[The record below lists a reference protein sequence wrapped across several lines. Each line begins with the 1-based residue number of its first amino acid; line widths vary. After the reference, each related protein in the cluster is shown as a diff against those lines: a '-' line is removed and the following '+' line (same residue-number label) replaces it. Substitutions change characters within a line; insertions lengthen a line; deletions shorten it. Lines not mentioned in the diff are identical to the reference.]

1 MPILRASIELQNTMR
16 TLITTCALGALLLPF
31 SPADL
36 HAQDDNL
43 VPNGSFENG
52 DIKRLKS
59 YGQLEEITTDW
70 FSYTDAP
77 LDLFSTDVKSEKVMV
92 PGNAYGYED
101 PSDGNL
107 YAGFRAQSKSPK
119 LARTYYQVRL
129 LENLAENQMYCVS
142 FDISLSDLSKYA
154 VNGIGAYFSDRK
166 ETQPNLGI
174 VSRDPQ
180 VKHRVD
186 KVMQLV
192 EGWETVCGTILGSG
206 TEEYMT
212 IGGFNG
218 SRDLEEEKVKKPRNI
233 AGIQQLHAYYY
244 LDNVSVVA
252 IDAKS
257 QCNCSKSSST
267 APDLVYGG
275 PSLGSDMPDADVLSR
290 SAVYYAFVKRTFTED
305 GKGTLGRIAGILKAH
320 PEWTIEVVGHCDND
334 EVSEGKINPR
344 FADTGRKRADQ
355 VKRYLISQGIGEG
368 QLTVIGA
375 ENADPASTKDSDLAR
390 AKNRRVTFR
399 IK

>member
-1 MPILRASIELQNTMR
+1 MR
-16 TLITTCALGALLLPF
+16 NLITFSALGALLLPF
-31 SPADL
+31 VPAEL
-36 HAQDDNL
+36 QAQDENL

-52 DIKRLKS
+52 DVKRLKN

-70 FSYTDAP
+70 FAYTDAP

-101 PSDGNL
+101 PSDGNR
-107 YAGFRAQSKSPK
+107 YAGFRAHTKSPK
-119 LARTYYQVRL
+119 LARTYFQVRL
-129 LENLAENQMYCVS
+129 AENLAKNQMYCVS

-174 VSRDPQ
+174 VARDPQ
-180 VKHRVD
+180 VKHKSD
-186 KVMQLV
+186 KVMQLN
-192 EGWETVCGTILGSG
+192 EGWETLCGTVLGTG

-218 SRDLEEEKVKKPRNI
+218 TKDLEEEKVKKPKSVM
-233 AGIQQLHAYYY
+233 GVQQLQAYYY
-244 LDNVSVVA
+244 LDNVSVVPV
-252 IDAKS
+252 DAKS
-257 QCNCSKSSST
+257 QCSCSKSSSA

-275 PSLGSDMPDADVLSR
+275 PSLPSDMSDSDVLGR
-290 SAVYYAFVKRTFTED
+290 SAVYYAFVKRVFTED
-305 GKGTLGRIAGILKAH
+305 GKGTLNRLASILKTH
-320 PEWTIEVVGHCDND
+320 SNWSVDVIGHCDND
-334 EVSEGKINPR
+334 EVAEGKINPR
-344 FADTGRKRADQ
+344 FADTGRKRAEQ
-355 VKRYLISQGIGEG
+355 VKRYLVSQGVSEG
-368 QLTVIGA
+368 QLNVVGS
-375 ENADPASTKDSDLAR
+375 ENSDPASTKDSELAR

>member
-1 MPILRASIELQNTMR
+1 MR
-16 TLITTCALGALLLPF
+16 TLITTCALSAFLLPLMP
-31 SPADL
+31 SEL
-36 HAQDDNL
+36 HAQDENL

-52 DIKRLKS
+52 DIKRLKN

-77 LDLFSTDVKSEKVMV
+77 LDLFSTEVKSEKVLV

-101 PSDGNL
+101 PSDGNR

-129 LENLAENQMYCVS
+129 SENLAENQMYCVS

-180 VKHRVD
+180 VKHKTD
-186 KVMQLV
+186 KVMQLL
-192 EGWETVCGTILGSG
+192 EGWETVCGTVLGTG

-218 SRDLEEEKVKKPRNI
+218 SRDLEEEKIKKPRNFT
-233 AGIQQLHAYYY
+233 GMQQLHAYYY

-257 QCNCSKSSST
+257 QCSCSKSSST

-275 PSLGSDMPDADVLSR
+275 PRLGSDLPDADVLSR
-290 SAVYYAFVKRTFTED
+290 SSVYYAFVKRTFTED
-305 GKGTLGRIAGILKAH
+305 GKGTLSRVAGILKNH
-320 PEWTIEVVGHCDND
+320 PEWTVEVVGHCDND
-334 EVSEGKINPR
+334 EVAEGKINPR
-344 FADTGRKRADQ
+344 FADTGRKRAEQ
-355 VKRYLISQGIGEG
+355 VKRFLTSQGVSEG
-368 QLTVIGA
+368 QLTVSGA

>member
-1 MPILRASIELQNTMR
+1 MR
-16 TLITTCALGALLLPF
+16 NLITFSALGALLLPF
-31 SPADL
+31 VPAEL
-36 HAQDDNL
+36 QAQDENL

-52 DIKRLKS
+52 DVKRLKN

-70 FSYTDAP
+70 FAYTDAP

-101 PSDGNL
+101 PSDGNR
-107 YAGFRAQSKSPK
+107 YAGFRAHTKSPK
-119 LARTYYQVRL
+119 LARTYFQVRL
-129 LENLAENQMYCVS
+129 AENLAKNQMYCVS

-174 VSRDPQ
+174 VARDPQ
-180 VKHRVD
+180 VKHKFD
-186 KVMQLV
+186 KVMQLN
-192 EGWETVCGTILGSG
+192 EGWETLCGTVLGTG

-218 SRDLEEEKVKKPRNI
+218 TKDLEEEKVKKPKSVM
-233 AGIQQLHAYYY
+233 GVQQLQAYYY
-244 LDNVSVVA
+244 LDNVSVVPV
-252 IDAKS
+252 DAKS
-257 QCNCSKSSST
+257 QCSCSKSSSA

-275 PSLGSDMPDADVLSR
+275 PSLPSDMSDSDVLGR
-290 SAVYYAFVKRTFTED
+290 SAVYYAFVKRVFTED
-305 GKGTLGRIAGILKAH
+305 GKGTLNRLASILKTH
-320 PEWTIEVVGHCDND
+320 SNWSVDVIGHCDND
-334 EVSEGKINPR
+334 EVAEGKINPR
-344 FADTGRKRADQ
+344 FADTGRKRAEQ
-355 VKRYLISQGIGEG
+355 VKRYLVSQGVSEG
-368 QLTVIGA
+368 QLNVVGS
-375 ENADPASTKDSDLAR
+375 ENSDPASTKDSELAR

>member
-1 MPILRASIELQNTMR
+1 MR
-16 TLITTCALGALLLPF
+16 NLITISALGALLLPF
-31 SPADL
+31 VPAEL
-36 HAQDDNL
+36 HAQDENL

-52 DIKRLKS
+52 DIKRLKN
-59 YGQLEEITTDW
+59 YGQLEEITSDW
-70 FSYTDAP
+70 FAYTDAP

-101 PSDGNL
+101 PSDGNR
-107 YAGFRAQSKSPK
+107 YAGFRAHTKSPK
-119 LARTYYQVRL
+119 LARTYFQVRL
-129 LENLAENQMYCVS
+129 AENLAKNQMYCVS

-174 VSRDPQ
+174 VARDPQ
-180 VKHRVD
+180 VKHKTD
-186 KVMQLV
+186 KVMQLN
-192 EGWETVCGTILGSG
+192 EGWETLCGTVLGTG

-218 SRDLEEEKVKKPRNI
+218 TKDLEEEKVKKPKSVM
-233 AGIQQLHAYYY
+233 GVQQLQAYYY
-244 LDNVSVVA
+244 LDNVSVVPV
-252 IDAKS
+252 DAKS
-257 QCNCSKSSST
+257 QCSCSKSSST

-275 PSLGSDMPDADVLSR
+275 PSLPSDMSDSDVLGR
-290 SAVYYAFVKRTFTED
+290 SAVYYAFVKRVFTED
-305 GKGTLGRIAGILKAH
+305 GKGTLNRLASILKAH
-320 PEWTIEVVGHCDND
+320 SNWTVDVIGHCDND

-344 FADTGRKRADQ
+344 FADTGRKRAEQ
-355 VKRYLISQGIGEG
+355 VKRYLVSQGVSEG
-368 QLTVIGA
+368 QLNVVGS
-375 ENADPASTKDSDLAR
+375 ENSDPASTKDSELAR